1 MFRQTSDL
9 ISPGSACSGQ
19 PPAALIDEEGDSIS
33 NDAELE
39 ELLKC
44 IYKWIFNIKKGNWH
58 WQLGYNEGPRI

>member
-19 PPAALIDEEGDSIS
+19 PPAVLIEEEGDSIS

-44 IYKWIFNIKKGNWH
+44 IYKWIFNKKKGNWH
-58 WQLGYNEGPRI
+58 WQLGYNKGPRI